1 MTLFGF
7 ACPLCILL
15 FIGFLLFLNYF
26 SITAEKFTSAEIY
39 HQSKCTSLNFNN
51 CLQTS
56 GCGWLINGNNYSQ
69 CLPGTPVGPIN
80 PKLQPDAEE
89 SQRRNVQHDRWIY
102 SHPNPFIFC

>member
-1 MTLFGF
+1 MTFF
-7 ACPLCILL
+7 KFTCPLCVFLVIGIILY
-15 FIGFLLFLNYF
+15 INYTYT
-26 SITAEKFTSAEIY
+26 SEKFTSAQRY
-39 HQSKCTSLNFNN
+39 YPSTCAKLDFKN

-56 GCGWLINGNNYSQ
+56 GCGWLVNGENYSR
-69 CLPGTPVGPIN
+69 CLAGTPVGPLN